1 MPSYQQLLGDYPY
14 RKLVSCAGRLD
25 ANSRGLVLCTSDGNL
40 IHRLTHPK
48 SKLPKTYL
56 VQTKFPLSDGDLS
69 MLAQG
74 IVLDDGYQT
83 LPCHVS
89 RESFSGYDRVSLTIV
104 EGKFHQ
110 IKENDDCCPNQVVDL
125 HKLLSDR
132 IYFEISH

>member
-110 IKENDDCCPNQVVDL
+110 IKRMMIAVHNQVVDL
-125 HKLLSDR
+125 HR
-132 IYFEISH
+132 IAI